1 MKDLPNEKTLP
12 NAVKYDEQITA
23 VNDVTI
29 GHKEVSQQ
37 LTGTTWDKGLNL
49 YSITNLQWP

>member
-12 NAVKYDEQITA
+12 NALKYDEQITD

-37 LTGTTWDKGLNL
+37 LTGTTWDKALNL
-49 YSITNLQWP
+49 YSIKNLQGP